1 MKIGSDSSTSSL
13 KQDTASPLMVR
24 DMEQTRV
31 SLSPTAQAVKSLEM
45 SARRGLAFAA
55 LHARHLEMQGNEVLA
70 SVRKPEMW
78 DSRIRK
84 LGLEV
89 WGQQW
94 YSSPSYLQYEW
105 CFNYWL
111 QGGHDRGLR
120 DILAQLPDPNRKRV
134 IKTMTQYE

>member
-1 MKIGSDSSTSSL
+1 MKIGSDSTTSSL
-13 KQDTASPLMVR
+13 KQDTASPSMVR

-31 SLSPTAQAVKSLEM
+31 SLSPRAQAVKRLEM

-78 DSRIRK
+78 DSRVRK

-89 WGQQW
+89 WGTQYW
-94 YSSPSYLQYEW
+94 SSPFYLEYEW

-111 QGGHDRGLR
+111 RGGHDRGLS
-120 DILAQLPDPNRKRV
+120 DILKQLPDANRARV
-134 IKTMTQYE
+134 IDTMTEYG